1 MDPQNAKTLLDDTF
15 NNGYDEGKFLNFI
28 NELFNGFDAS
38 KKKYLVPDAYKEYID
53 SDNYKSLGEYKD
65 GSGKLIDVLA
75 IKLKKSTSRD
85 RARTMQRN
93 LVAKYLSENNKHAA
107 LVAFYGYDPDDW
119 RFSFVKLDYRR
130 EKDDSGRVKTVE
142 DLTPAKR
149 YSFLVGV
156 YEPNHTCRSQFL
168 RLVEEENKNPSF
180 EEIETA
186 FSIEKVTK
194 IFFEKYK
201 GLFLELKDALDAAIE
216 KDLYIKEDFDNKD
229 LSTVD
234 FAKKLLGQIVFL
246 YFLQKKGWLG
256 VERDKNTGKFKEW
269 GSGPKNFLK
278 KLFNKEIVQYD
289 NFFNDVLE
297 PLFYEALAREHDGD
311 YYSRFECKIPFL
323 NGGLFEPINDY
334 NWQETDILLDNT
346 IFEKIIGTF
355 NEFNFTV
362 KEDEPL
368 EKEVAVDPEMLGKVF
383 ENLLDVKDRKSK
395 GAFYTP
401 REIVHYM
408 CQQSLINYLET
419 NTKDKK
425 ISREDLEMF
434 IQFGDY
440 SSSAD
445 QRYLIEINKLLQ
457 DIRSGIS
464 KNVVKSQ
471 AHVQD
476 RISKLTLPIS
486 IISNKELIDRLL
498 ADIKVVDP
506 AVGSGAFPV
515 GMMNEIVKAR
525 SILTFFWFDDAKS
538 SERTTYNIKRQ
549 TIQNCLYGVD
559 LDSSAVDITKLRF
572 WLSLIVDEDD
582 MEHIQPLP
590 NLDNKIMC
598 GNSLLEEFEGIKL
611 FDENMLGEPVID
623 HSFEIEQIDSKIE
636 GLNQELN
643 KIYTG
648 KTTDDEDPKQV
659 KKQIFKLENEKKKLL
674 SSPKEKTQQLNLSD
688 ADNFRIK
695 QSQRKLRGLRALQ
708 KQFFDAQSKKD
719 KIKLR
724 DDIDN
729 LEWELIEETLKEN
742 GNEESI
748 QKLQQ
753 YKKAKSKPFFLW
765 KLYFAEVFQ
774 RENPGFDVV
783 IGNPPYVKEYTN
795 RSAFDGLRNSPY
807 YQGKMDLW
815 YFFGCIGIDLLCEDG
830 IECYIAPN
838 NWISNAGALKFRN
851 KIVAESQMLSFIDF
865 GNYKVFTAGIQ
876 TMVYII
882 KKNHQINNYSLTY
895 SKLQSDDINSDALS
909 TFLYRKEPLDYF
921 LKYSSDFKREDF
933 ENRYITFYRREIGAV
948 LSKIKMMGDTY
959 LNKSETAQGVVAPQ
973 DSLNKKNAE
982 KLANQYKVGDGI
994 FILSDKEKAN
1004 MDFYEKELE
1013 LIKPYYTTNELHKYY
1028 GTANN
1033 QYWLIYTKSG
1043 INRNISKYPHIKD
1056 HLEKFKPIIT
1066 SDNKPYG
1073 LHRARNEY
1081 FFTGESIV
1089 SLRKCSEPTFTYCDF
1104 DCYVSQTFVVI
1115 KTDRIDLKYLT
1126 GILNSQLIKFWLY
1139 YEGKLQGNNY
1149 QVDSEPLMNV
1159 PIKVGSDVENEMVV
1173 DLVDQILVIT
1183 KNPDYLENSGKQ
1195 AKVKNLEKQIDQFV
1209 YELYDLTPKE
1219 IEIVGK
1225 FNGGK

>member
-1 MDPQNAKTLLDDTF
+1 MKDQQRAIQLLNNTF
-15 NNGYDEGKFLNFI
+15 NSDFNTDRFSIFI
-28 NELFNGFDAS
+28 KELFNEFDITHRERHAWSEFKSHIDTYQFLGSYTDKS
-38 KKKYLVPDAYKEYID
+38 KK
-53 SDNYKSLGEYKD
+53 S
-65 GSGKLIDVLA
+65 IDVLA
-75 IKLKKSTSRD
+75 VKLKRTSSID
-85 RARTMQRN
+85 RARTKQRN
-93 LVAKYLSENNKHAA
+93 FIAKYLIDNHKDAA
-107 LVAFYGYDPDDW
+107 LVAFYGDDNQDW
-119 RFSFVKLDYRR
+119 RFSFVKLDYHLERD
-130 EKDDSGRVKTVE
+130 ESGKVKPVE
-142 DLTPAKR
+142 DLTSAKR
-149 YSFLVGV
+149 YSYLVGV
-156 YEPNHTCRSQFL
+156 NEPNHTCRKQFL
-168 RLVEEENKNPSF
+168 DLIIEEDTNPSVV
-180 EEIETA
+180 EIEDA
-186 FSIEKVTK
+186 FSIDNVTQE
-194 IFFEKYK
+194 FFSEYK
-201 GLFLELKDALDAAIE
+201 ELFSELKESLDKIIE
-216 KDLYIKEDFDNKD
+216 KHPNVKDEFDKKSI
-229 LSTVD
+229 STVD
-234 FAKKLLGQIVFL
+234 FSKKLLGQIVFL

-256 VERDKNTGKFKEW
+256 VERESDW
-269 GSGPKNFLK
+269 GTGPKDFMV
-278 KLFNKEIVQYD
+278 KLFGNEKKGIFPLVPYN
-289 NFFNDVLE
+289 NFFNEILE
-297 PLFYEALAREHDGD
+297 PLFYDALANPREGDDG
-311 YYSRFECKIPFL
+311 YYTHFKCKIPFL
-323 NGGLFEPINDY
+323 NGGLFEPINVYD
-334 NWQETDILLDNT
+334 WVNT
-346 IFEKIIGTF
+346 EIHLENNIFEKIFEIF
-355 NEFNFTV
+355 NRFNFTI

-368 EKEVAVDPEMLGKVF
+368 DKEVAVDPEMLGKVF
-383 ENLLDVKDRKSK
+383 ENLLTVVDRRSK

-419 NTKDKK
+419 NTDVPVDD
-425 ISREDLEMF
+425 IEIF
-434 IQFGDY
+434 IQHGEF
-440 SSSAD
+440 SQQITSSAD
-445 QRYLIEINKLLQ
+445 VDNKYIPASIKNNSGKIDDLLKS
-457 DIRSGIS
+457 IRI
-464 KNVVKSQ
+464 
-471 AHVQD
+471 
-476 RISKLTLPIS
+476 
-486 IISNKELIDRLL
+486 
-498 ADIKVVDP
+498 VDP
-506 AVGSGAFPV
+506 AVGSGAFPI

-525 SILTFFWFDDAKS
+525 SILSWLSK
-538 SERTTYNIKRQ
+538 EEKRSYYDLKRE
-549 TIQNCLYGVD
+549 TIENCLYGVD
-559 LDSSAVDITKLRF
+559 IDSSAVDITKLRF
-572 WLSLIVDEDD
+572 WLSLVVDETD
-582 MEHIQPLP
+582 IKKIKPLP
-590 NLDNKIMC
+590 NLDHRIMC
-598 GNSLLEEFEGIKL
+598 GNSLLEEFEGVKL
-611 FDENMLGEPVID
+611 FDEQLLEVIPETVDFELKQVDEEIEKLYSELGEIHTGKRKD
-623 HSFEIEQIDSKIE
+623 NGRKKEIET
-636 GLNQELN
+636 EL
-643 KIYTG
+643 
-648 KTTDDEDPKQV
+648 
-659 KKQIFKLENEKKKLL
+659 KKFDRKKKAV
-674 SSPKEKTQQLNLSD
+674 S
-688 ADNFRIK
+688 FRFKDETK
-695 QSQRKLRGLRALQ
+695 QSTFDSVLVNRRKKSQKKLAELKRLQ
-708 KQFFDAQSKKD
+708 KAFFNERSRKRKNELAEN
-719 KIKLR
+719 
-724 DDIDN
+724 IDRI
-729 LEWELIEETLKEN
+729 EWELVEETL
-742 GNEESI
+742 NEQNNADAM
-748 QKLQQ
+748 QKLAQ
-753 YKKAKSKPFFLW
+753 YKKNKSKPFFLW
-765 KLYFAEVFQ
+765 KLYFSEVFQ
-774 RENPGFDVV
+774 GENPGFDVV

-882 KKNHQINNYSLTY
+882 KKNHKSNNYSLTY

-1195 AKVKNLEKQIDQFV
+1195 AKVKTLENQIDQLV
-1209 YELYDLTPKE
+1209 YKLYDLTPEE
-1219 IEIVGK
+1219 IEIVEN
-1225 FNGGK
+1225 FNGGGIR